1 MKTTLC
7 ILLCCLLGTSI
18 ANSQSSTST
27 QRKNAFKFNI
37 VPPLLSATSE
47 ISYERF
53 VKPKLS
59 IVAGVGA
66 NLRAEQS
73 DFQLISDADV
83 EFLNRDVQNL
93 YFLAE
98 VRRYLDFCECSA
110 PHGFYTG
117 GFVRY
122 NSIDYSANPQFEN
135 SNTNIDINIDVD
147 LRSLNFG
154 ALLGYQVNFNH
165 WLIDFEFGGL
175 GYAPNWFRF
184 NSDSKLSND
193 ELARLSDALNRNFR
207 IGVNS
212 KDIELDSS
220 AVKINFWYW
229 TIRYAV
235 SVGYSF

>member
-1 MKTTLC
+1 MKK
-7 ILLCCLLGTSI
+7 LLCLLLFCVAVSPLAKGQSETSP
-18 ANSQSSTST
+18 
-27 QRKNAFKFNI
+27 QRKNALKLNI

-53 VKPKLS
+53 IMPNLS

-66 NLRAEQS
+66 NLRANQS
-73 DFQLISDADV
+73 DFQLVSEADL
-83 EFLNRDVQNL
+83 EFLNRDIQNF

-122 NSIDYSANPQFEN
+122 NRIDYAANPQFVD
-135 SNTNIDINIDVD
+135 SNTNLEININGE

-154 ALLGYQVNFNH
+154 ALLGYQVNFNN

-175 GYAPNWFRF
+175 GYAPNWVRF
-184 NSDSKLSND
+184 NSDTQLSND
-193 ELARLSDALNRNFR
+193 QLARVSDALNRNFG
-207 IGVNS
+207 IGGNY
-212 KDIELDSS
+212 KDIELSSS
-220 AVKINFWYW
+220 AVDINFWYW
-229 TIRYAV
+229 TFRYAV